1 MAESTSGGASDT
13 PRSSASEF
21 QLAYVT
27 DVEGNLAYFERW
39 VALNSALIF
48 YDESNALEL
57 RTPNTHFV
65 YGGDVQDLGAGG
77 LRLARQ
83 LVALKRRHPTR
94 VHLLAGNRDLNK
106 FRFTA
111 ELSDADLRRD
121 AASIPRPHWSAKLP
135 TLSEHLAAVSKPD
148 SRAERLKY
156 ILHHT
161 LGCPKTFE
169 HRRTELAL
177 LQGGGDISDDAVV
190 ASFRDEVAAGK
201 DGALRSYLEVAELAA
216 IVGNTLFVHGA
227 VDRRTMRAVPRVPGV
242 RFEVC
247 SPDLEFDFYD
257 SVAEWAAAL
266 NAALRRGLADHA
278 ARPEWDAERTTRG
291 GEALAAFQNRCAVA
305 GRSVVSNAYSSGG
318 AWPSA
323 AVQAESNAKA
333 ARAEK
338 DPLQWEGVLSDPR
351 DMSVAEWLRASGI
364 RRVCVGHKPSG
375 DSPAVLSSDYTGVE
389 IISADTSYSDPAAG
403 PTADGDAPRGC
414 AVACV
419 TLRGASAEVNH
430 AEISGVLKDG
440 RRHEVALRTLKQGT
454 VEIGNRHLLSGP
466 NHDGDPHAGLELDD
480 EWWVKARIVD
490 AAAPT
495 YLCCRG
501 KGRVVEYRDQTF

>member
-1 MAESTSGGASDT
+1 
-13 PRSSASEF
+13 
-21 QLAYVT
+21 
-27 DVEGNLAYFERW
+27 
-39 VALNSALIF
+39 
-48 YDESNALEL
+48 
-57 RTPNTHFV
+57 
-65 YGGDVQDLGAGG
+65 
-77 LRLARQ
+77 
-83 LVALKRRHPTR
+83 
-94 VHLLAGNRDLNK
+94 
-106 FRFTA
+106 
-111 ELSDADLRRD
+111 
-121 AASIPRPHWSAKLP
+121 
-135 TLSEHLAAVSKPD
+135 
-148 SRAERLKY
+148 
-156 ILHHT
+156 
-161 LGCPKTFE
+161 
-169 HRRTELAL
+169 
-177 LQGGGDISDDAVV
+177 
-190 ASFRDEVAAGK
+190 
-201 DGALRSYLEVAELAA
+201 
-216 IVGNTLFVHGA
+216 
-227 VDRRTMRAVPRVPGV
+227 MRAVPRVPGV

-278 ARPEWDAERTTRG
+278 ARPEWDAARTTRG

-318 AWPSA
+318 AWPNA

-351 DMSVAEWLRASGI
+351 DMLGGRVAARVGI

-403 PTADGDAPRGC
+403 STADGDAPRGC

-440 RRHEVALRTLKQGT
+440 RRHAVALRTLNAA
-454 VEIGNRHLLSGP
+454 IGDDGDRHCDG
-466 NHDGDPHAGLELDD
+466 HDGDPHVGLELDG

-490 AAAPT
+490 ARRRADLLVLPGQGAGSRVQGSNVLSVLDAQAAFAQSTSGTIRPRSST
-495 YLCCRG
+495 RSTSMLHSSWSSCISCMRSSG
-501 KGRVVEYRDQTF
+501 AVSFTAT